1 MGESV
6 PKTCDEPHASTRV
19 TGDHPADLMKRS
31 ALAQISGEINLGTIA
46 HLGLKPKGNS
56 ETHLGL
62 NETSREEQV
71 RDING
76 LSTIKTLASQFLEA
90 IKLWEKSSEEITK
103 EKMVGEKVADGKCTH
118 ANP

>member
-6 PKTCDEPHASTRV
+6 PKTCDEPCGSTRV

-31 ALAQISGEINLGTIA
+31 ALAQISGEINLGPIA
-46 HLGLKPKGNS
+46 HLGQKHKGNS
-56 ETHLGL
+56 ETHLGV

-76 LSTIKTLASQFLEA
+76 NSTIKTLASQFPEA
-90 IKLWEKSSEEITK
+90 TKLWEK
-103 EKMVGEKVADGKCTH
+103 
-118 ANP
+118 